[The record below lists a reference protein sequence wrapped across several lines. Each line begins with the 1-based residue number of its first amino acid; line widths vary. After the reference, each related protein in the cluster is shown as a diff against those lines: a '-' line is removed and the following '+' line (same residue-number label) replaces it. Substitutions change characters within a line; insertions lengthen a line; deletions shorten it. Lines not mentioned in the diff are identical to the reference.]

1 METARVG
8 GTGSL
13 DEPEHHAHARDMEDE
28 CEPGRPGTMCDID
41 KLPFVIIRADF
52 LRVE

>member
-1 METARVG
+1 VETARAG
-8 GTGSL
+8 STGSL
-13 DEPEHHAHARDMEDE
+13 DEAEHHAHASDIKDE

-41 KLPFVIIRADF
+41 KLPFVIVRADF